1 MKNLVEKMKDK
12 RYIEKLSDRSRNEL
26 IAAISVLDA
35 QELSKI
41 SSISVAY
48 KIARH
53 KWIKMNLPETK
64 WEEYIEGKPLFWKS
78 YITFNKLQSKNN
90 IDYYGTTET

>member
-1 MKNLVEKMKDK
+1 MKSLVEKMKDK
-12 RYIEKLSDRSRNEL
+12 KYIESLSERSRNEL

-48 KIARH
+48 KIARQ

-78 YITFNKLQSKNN
+78 YITFNKLQSQNN
-90 IDYYGTTET
+90 IDYYGTAET